1 MRKETKF
8 NKTPSFVKMFI
19 RKKGKRGFLV
29 LSLLFSLFMK
39 EIPFS
44 FFQQCRILQEK
55 NPRNRE
61 VSVNTVR
68 CTLGCMFFSHG
79 WEIHLRLLGCTWSQG
94 NNATMLM
101 IAFLYC
107 CLFAKGKVLFCRS
120 TDQIALLLLSL

>member
-19 RKKGKRGFLV
+19 RKKGKRVFLV
-29 LSLLFSLFMK
+29 LFLLFSLFMK

-79 WEIHLRLLGCTWSQG
+79 
-94 NNATMLM
+94 
-101 IAFLYC
+101 
-107 CLFAKGKVLFCRS
+107 
-120 TDQIALLLLSL
+120 